1 MIMRSR
7 NILALVSCLAFAAPV
22 LGAQQAASKA
32 PAVAAMAKD
41 SGKKTTRTRHSSKK
55 AAAVAK
61 DTTAKTAKAKTT
73 TPKK

>member
-32 PAVAAMAKD
+32 PAAAMAKD
-41 SGKKTTRTRHSSKK
+41 SGKKTTRTRHASKK
-55 AAAVAK
+55 MAADAK
-61 DTTAKTAKAKTT
+61 DSTAKTAKAKTPA
-73 TPKK
+73 PKK